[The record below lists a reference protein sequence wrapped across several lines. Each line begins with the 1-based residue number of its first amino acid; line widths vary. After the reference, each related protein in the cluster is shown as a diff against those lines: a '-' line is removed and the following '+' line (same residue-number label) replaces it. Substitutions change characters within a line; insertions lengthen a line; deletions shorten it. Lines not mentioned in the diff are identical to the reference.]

1 MLDERLSLAAQL
13 YEPCAL
19 GADIGT
25 DHALLPCY
33 LLTHNICQEMILAD
47 VSPKALLHAE
57 ESVRRHHL
65 EKRAHVRLAD
75 GLDALTKPC
84 GCVSMMGMGGETIRK
99 VLLSGAEKL
108 CGAVLVLSS
117 HTEQPLVRRTLP
129 EIGYHIVQEKLCQA
143 AGRFYIFWR
152 AEPGQADDW
161 TAEEV
166 HYGRLLWVQ
175 NPPKMLRTL
184 LDAGLT
190 PVFSAITCDGRGTL
204 LNTNADSVASAVAV
218 AASRI
223 APTQPVFCFEK
234 AGVLRDVEDERS
246 VIAEIT
252 PDTYAA
258 PRAEG
263 AISAGRLPKIDGALR
278 AVASGVESVVIKQAE
293 ALLDAGGTMI
303 RG

>member
-84 GCVSMMGMGGETIRK
+84 GCVSMMGMGGETIRT
-99 VLLSGAEKL
+99 VLLSGADKL
-108 CGAVLVLSS
+108 SGSVLVLSS

-152 AEPGQADDW
+152 AEPGQAEGW

-175 NPPKMLRTL
+175 NPPKML
-184 LDAGLT
+184 LDYCRYRIKVMADRLTGL
-190 PVFSAITCDGRGTL
+190 
-204 LNTNADSVASAVAV
+204 ASAAGDV
-218 AASRI
+218 SRI
-223 APTQPVFCFEK
+223 RGEI
-234 AGVLRDVEDERS
+234 S
-246 VIAEIT
+246 AEIDFYQRKIT
-252 PDTYAA
+252 EL
-258 PRAEG
+258 EG
-263 AISAGRLPKIDGALR
+263 ALC
-278 AVASGVESVVIKQAE
+278 
-293 ALLDAGGTMI
+293 
-303 RG
+303 

>member
-33 LLTHNICQEMILAD
+33 LLTHNICQEMVLAD

-75 GLDALTKPC
+75 GLDALTEPC
-84 GCVSMMGMGGETIRK
+84 GCVSMMGMGGETIRT

-161 TAEEV
+161 AAEEV

-175 NPPKMLRTL
+175 NPPKML
-184 LDAGLT
+184 LDY
-190 PVFSAITCDGRGTL
+190 CRY
-204 LNTNADSVASAVAV
+204 
-218 AASRI
+218 RI
-223 APTQPVFCFEK
+223 
-234 AGVLRDVEDERS
+234 
-246 VIAEIT
+246 
-252 PDTYAA
+252 
-258 PRAEG
+258 
-263 AISAGRLPKIDGALR
+263 
-278 AVASGVESVVIKQAE
+278 
-293 ALLDAGGTMI
+293 
-303 RG
+303 